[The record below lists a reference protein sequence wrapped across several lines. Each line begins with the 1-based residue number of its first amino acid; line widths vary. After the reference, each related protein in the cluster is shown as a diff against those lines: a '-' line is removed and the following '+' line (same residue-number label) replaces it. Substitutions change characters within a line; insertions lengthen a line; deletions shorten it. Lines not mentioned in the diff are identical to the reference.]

1 MNIFTMKIKVNI
13 LRSFWLMKKNKEV
26 LEEYD
31 EIWNKIICR
40 VMLNNFSSE
49 NYGDWYIEK
58 GFKSNEN

>member
-1 MNIFTMKIKVNI
+1 MEQMNIFTIKIKVNI
-13 LRSFWLMKKNKEV
+13 LRSFWLIKKNKEV

-49 NYGDWYIEK
+49 NYGD
-58 GFKSNEN
+58 